1 MKEALDLCLACK
13 GCKGDCPV
21 DVDMATYKAEFLSHY
36 YEGRLR
42 PRAAYAFG
50 LVMFRLAAFG
60 RFPRLVNVAHRPASP
75 AGSLKRLAGS
85 RRSDDP
91 DARADELPG
100 PGAVPPHAEPGRAAG
115 GPLARHVHELLPPRR
130 RRPALEVLE
139 TAGCRV
145 TVPLAMV
152 CCGRPLY
159 DYGMLDPRGAARAR
173 CARSARTS
181 RGIPSRAQRA
191 VCAAVFRDELCNLLP
206 DDEDAKRL
214 RDQTFV
220 LSEFLEKHAPDF
232 EPPRLHRKALVQRH
246 CHHGAVLDFKAEERF
261 LKRLGVAAEIP
272 ASGCCGMAGAFGY
285 EKAHYGV
292 SVACAERVVL
302 PRARA
307 VSEDTLIVADG
318 FSCRSQLAQLGPREP
333 MHLAQLARLALR
345 PDGSRSAL
353 EIHASRYKR
362 SMAGT
367 YAFAALTAG
376 VALWLAWRGTRPQTR
391 AERWHALL
399 ESGARQWRKDVRA
412 TRKYLGRRTG
422 LGRG

>member
-1 MKEALDLCLACK
+1 MSFQFQAQFHRTLN
-13 GCKGDCPV
+13 PV
-21 DVDMATYKAEFLSHY
+21 GPEVIL
-36 YEGRLR
+36 
-42 PRAAYAFG
+42 
-50 LVMFRLAAFG
+50 
-60 RFPRLVNVAHRPASP
+60 FPDTFTNYFHPEVADS
-75 AGSLKRLAGS
+75 
-85 RRSDDP
+85 
-91 DARADELPG
+91 
-100 PGAVPPHAEPGRAAG
+100 
-115 GPLARHVHELLPPRR
+115 
-130 RRPALEVLE
+130 ALEVLE
-139 TAGCRV
+139 TAGFRV
-145 TVPLAMV
+145 TVPQAKV

-159 DYGMLDPRGAARAR
+159 DYGMLDTAKALLERTLRQFREEIRRGVPFVL
-173 CARSARTS
+173 SE
-181 RGIPSRAQRA
+181 PS
-191 VCAAVFRDELCNLLP
+191 CAAVFRDELCNLLP

-232 EPPRLHRKALVQRH
+232 EPPKLHRKALVQRH

-285 EKAHYGV
+285 EKSHYGV
-292 SVACAERVVL
+292 SVACAERVIL
-302 PRARA
+302 PRTRA
-307 VSEDTLIVADG
+307 VSDDTLIVADG

-333 MHLAQLARLALR
+333 MHIAQLARLALR

-367 YAFAALTAG
+367 YAFAALTTG
-376 VALWLAWRGTRPQTR
+376 VALWLAWRGTRKQTR
-391 AERWHALL
+391 AERWRALL

-412 TRKYLGRRTG
+412 TRKYLRRRTA